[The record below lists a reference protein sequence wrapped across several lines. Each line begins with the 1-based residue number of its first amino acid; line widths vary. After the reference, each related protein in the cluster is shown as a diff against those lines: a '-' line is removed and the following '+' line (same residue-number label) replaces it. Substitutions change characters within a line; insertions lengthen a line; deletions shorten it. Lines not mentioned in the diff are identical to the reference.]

1 MRVTGLLSGLRND
14 PLGAQNGVKLRF
26 FVPLPVCALYLVR
39 QFYSVFFAL
48 GLFSTVVGAGGF
60 CEESFLWV
68 GGKKVKRERERER
81 EKFASSYGVYV
92 TIYPKKEKRW
102 GGGGE
107 AKKKRVSNR
116 RHRVVNKNRETLT
129 LSASRCLV
137 CLPPCVSIPIR
148 PSSSSSL
155 QTSGKNRRRR
165 RRRIE
170 KVRGGR
176 GKRKRQQ
183 QQEECLAE
191 NLPSKTFISPG
202 LEKRERER
210 GRGRERESLFWNDR
224 QRESPCFFY
233 LTRDSARRICRLKKK
248 KPE

>member
-1 MRVTGLLSGLRND
+1 
-14 PLGAQNGVKLRF
+14 
-26 FVPLPVCALYLVR
+26 
-39 QFYSVFFAL
+39 
-48 GLFSTVVGAGGF
+48 
-60 CEESFLWV
+60 
-68 GGKKVKRERERER
+68 
-81 EKFASSYGVYV
+81 
-92 TIYPKKEKRW
+92 
-102 GGGGE
+102 
-107 AKKKRVSNR
+107 
-116 RHRVVNKNRETLT
+116 VVNKNRETLT

-165 RRRIE
+165 RRIE

-191 NLPSKTFISPG
+191 NRPSKTFISPG

-210 GRGRERESLFWNDR
+210 ERERELVV
-224 QRESPCFFY
+224 E
-233 LTRDSARRICRLKKK
+233 
-248 KPE
+248 